1 MFRSVVRL
9 AVIVMVMAAAAAV
22 AQAGDDQ
29 EWGGTWQNGPPTTFP
44 QALSRF
50 DGAYNPGT
58 GLVYFL
64 GGRLADANTDGSIWT
79 FNPASGTYA
88 DTGLDMPT
96 PISNYTINVLNDAT
110 GEGYYV
116 FCGRPSAGGVVT
128 SVQVYYPATNTV
140 VQLPP
145 ADDFPGDATHSCS
158 SALNAVVNNKVYLA
172 GGFNATAMSEQT
184 WVFDP
189 MAPSGSRWTRIASAD
204 LAVARAYIMGAVV
217 DGKIYAVGGASWD
230 GAALINLDTVQML
243 DPAAGTPTWTTLAP
257 LPEACSSSR
266 AWGFDTGSL
275 YVDPTDMTPLA
286 GKIIAGCGVWSTA
299 IQAVYAYT
307 VATNTWEPFP
317 PFLTA
322 RRDTAG
328 EFLPLASAPAL
339 WVWGGYDGTSV
350 NTTTVEYYSLGLIPV
365 ELQSFTIE

>member
-1 MFRSVVRL
+1 MIRSSVRL
-9 AVIVMVMAAAAAV
+9 AVIVMVMTAAAVV

-44 QALSRF
+44 QAFSRF
-50 DGAYNPGT
+50 DGAYDPGT

-79 FNPASGTYA
+79 FNPSTGIYA
-88 DTGLDMPT
+88 DTGLDMPV

-140 VQLPP
+140 IQLPP

-158 SALNAVVNNKVYLA
+158 SALNAVVNNKVYMA

-243 DPAAGTPTWTTLAP
+243 DPAAPTPTWTPLAS

-275 YVDPTDMTPLA
+275 YIDPSDMTPLS
-286 GKIIAGCGVWSTA
+286 GKIISGCGFWSTA

-307 VATNTWEPFP
+307 VATNSWEAFP

-322 RRDTAG
+322 RRDMAG
-328 EFLPLASAPAL
+328 ELIPIAGEEAL
-339 WVWGGYDGTSV
+339 WVWGGYDGTSA
-350 NTTTVEYYSLGLIPV
+350 NTTTAEYYTLGLIPV
-365 ELQSFTIE
+365 ELQTFTIE

>member
-1 MFRSVVRL
+1 MARSVARL
-9 AVIVMVMAAAAAV
+9 AVIGLMVAAAAAV
-22 AQAGDDQ
+22 AQAGDNQ

-44 QALSRF
+44 QAFSRF
-50 DGAYNPGT
+50 DGGYYPAT

-64 GGRLADANTDGSIWT
+64 GGRLADNNTDGSIWT
-79 FNPASGTYA
+79 FNPATGIYA
-88 DTGLDMPT
+88 DTGFDMPI
-96 PISNYTINVLNDAT
+96 PISNYTANLLNT
-110 GEGYYV
+110 PIGFGFHV
-116 FCGRPSAGGVVT
+116 FCGRDSAGTQTFAVQAYFPDTNVT
-128 SVQVYYPATNTV
+128 L
-140 VQLPP
+140 QLGPE
-145 ADDFPGDATHSCS
+145 DNFPGPVACG
-158 SALNAVVNNKVYLA
+158 AGLNAVVNNKAYIA
-172 GGFNATAMSEQT
+172 GGFDGTNMGVQT

-189 MAPSGSRWTRIASAD
+189 AASPGSRWTRLTNAD
-204 LAVARAYIMGAVV
+204 LPQGLAYITTAVV
-217 DGKIYAVGGASWD
+217 DGKIYAIGGAYWD
-230 GAALINLDTVQML
+230 GVSALINVDTAMVL
-243 DPAAGTPTWTTLAP
+243 DPAAPNPTWTPIAS
-257 LPEACSSSR
+257 LPEVCSSSR

-322 RRDTAG
+322 RRDMAG
-328 EFLPLASAPAL
+328 ELLPIPGEEAL

-350 NTTTVEYYSLGLIPV
+350 NTTTVEYYSLALIPV